1 MGCTVMLKTRMVLQL
16 VEKNKATA
24 ENVRIQ
30 LKVTVGKKRKEWSES
45 VNMGQMTLYPLCI
58 RVC

>member
-1 MGCTVMLKTRMVLQL
+1 MGCTVMLRTRMVLQL

-24 ENVRIQ
+24 ENVRLQ
-30 LKVTVGKKRKEWSES
+30 LKVTVGEKRKEWSES
-45 VNMGQMTLYPLCI
+45 VNMSQMTLYPLCI